1 MAEVSTPSRFT
12 LVDTFRHGIL
22 ARFLFLFLLS
32 ATASGWPPS
41 PPLLCSAHC
50 SVLLLL
56 SLSILLLLHTKG
68 ISSALPELII
78 GCLGLLVSPSLWALA
93 HCLSSLLSWPRQSP
107 WCRKPSPSHTF
118 VCSWGVIQI
127 LANLQCPMMMHI
139 GTTNSDYS
147 ISDNH

>member
-22 ARFLFLFLLS
+22 ARFLFLRS
-32 ATASGWPPS
+32 ASASGWPPS

-50 SVLLLL
+50 PLSLWSVLLL

-78 GCLGLLVSPSLWALA
+78 GCLGLSMGKETL
-93 HCLSSLLSWPRQSP
+93 
-107 WCRKPSPSHTF
+107 T
-118 VCSWGVIQI
+118 
-127 LANLQCPMMMHI
+127 
-139 GTTNSDYS
+139 
-147 ISDNH
+147 

>member
-22 ARFLFLFLLS
+22 ARFLFLFLFLFLLS

-78 GCLGLLVSPSLWALA
+78 GCLGLSMGKETL
-93 HCLSSLLSWPRQSP
+93 
-107 WCRKPSPSHTF
+107 T
-118 VCSWGVIQI
+118 
-127 LANLQCPMMMHI
+127 
-139 GTTNSDYS
+139 
-147 ISDNH
+147 

>member
-22 ARFLFLFLLS
+22 ARFLFLFLFLLS
-32 ATASGWPPS
+32 VTASDWPPS

-50 SVLLLL
+50 PLSLWSVLLL

-78 GCLGLLVSPSLWALA
+78 GCLGL
-93 HCLSSLLSWPRQSP
+93 
-107 WCRKPSPSHTF
+107 
-118 VCSWGVIQI
+118 
-127 LANLQCPMMMHI
+127 
-139 GTTNSDYS
+139 
-147 ISDNH
+147 